1 MKSSTAATADAT
13 NVAVRHGRTSA
24 SLVEAEDSTPES
36 LRRLSLRL
44 LPRRAQAVLE
54 GYLGLPPELACG
66 VRRIQHATSRVA
78 RPGRPVRG
86 QGVYAGDLAAELVQ
100 PVDGRLDTGAD
111 VEDAFVVLRGGED
124 RRDDVADVHEVAALL
139 PVAEDQRLLAG
150 SHPFEEDRDD
160 TAFERGGLA
169 RPVDVGEAQHGR
181 PQAVNPP
188 PASDVC
194 LSGELRH
201 AVRGHRPERCVLCGR
216 GRHVSVDGA
225 ARRREHDRCAG
236 RARRLEDVERAEDV
250 HLGVEERFLHRR
262 ADIGLRGEVEDDVR
276 LEGERLSDVVLDQLG
291 SRIHELPPTGREVI
305 DDRDLVSSR
314 EQRVHDVRADE
325 PGASGDERSHAPYRK
340 PLMFVTFEGVDG
352 SGKSTQ
358 AALLAEHLSWQGRDV
373 VSIREPGGTPLG
385 EHIRDLLLDG
395 EEPTPWAEA
404 ALFAAARAELA
415 ERVIR
420 PALEDGADVVCDRY
434 LDSSLAYQGVARGLG
449 IDRVLELNVA
459 VSDLTPD
466 RTFVLLLDSETAT
479 ARSGST
485 PDRIEREDGTFRAA
499 VADGYRQLADRYP
512 DRIVVLDGSQPADD
526 LAAEIRAV
534 LDV

>member
-1 MKSSTAATADAT
+1 
-13 NVAVRHGRTSA
+13 
-24 SLVEAEDSTPES
+24 
-36 LRRLSLRL
+36 
-44 LPRRAQAVLE
+44 
-54 GYLGLPPELACG
+54 
-66 VRRIQHATSRVA
+66 
-78 RPGRPVRG
+78 
-86 QGVYAGDLAAELVQ
+86 
-100 PVDGRLDTGAD
+100 
-111 VEDAFVVLRGGED
+111 
-124 RRDDVADVHEVAALL
+124 
-139 PVAEDQRLLAG
+139 
-150 SHPFEEDRDD
+150 
-160 TAFERGGLA
+160 
-169 RPVDVGEAQHGR
+169 
-181 PQAVNPP
+181 
-188 PASDVC
+188 
-194 LSGELRH
+194 
-201 AVRGHRPERCVLCGR
+201 
-216 GRHVSVDGA
+216 
-225 ARRREHDRCAG
+225 
-236 RARRLEDVERAEDV
+236 
-250 HLGVEERFLHRR
+250 
-262 ADIGLRGEVEDDVR
+262 
-276 LEGERLSDVVLDQLG
+276 
-291 SRIHELPPTGREVI
+291 
-305 DDRDLVSSR
+305 
-314 EQRVHDVRADE
+314 
-325 PGASGDERSHAPYRK
+325 
-340 PLMFVTFEGVDG
+340 MFVTFEGVDG

-479 ARSGST
+479 ARTGST
-485 PDRIEREDGTFRAA
+485 PDRIEREDGAFRAA
-499 VADGYRQLADRYP
+499 VADGYRQLADRFP